1 MAVSTANFALLLKIA
16 KEPSSDKRRE
26 LLRQITDMFL
36 TNPGGHTAV
45 SYAAFDEIAGTV
57 IADFTSEVRSE
68 LARTLTQTSLPL
80 RNTARQLAMDDIEIA
95 RPVLEGW
102 NALTEADLIDVVQT
116 KSQEHMIALIKR
128 SEIGEKVSSA
138 LVAHGEDRVVT
149 ALLSNKGAAIDRET
163 YEKVTERCQS
173 NTVLHAPL
181 VRRQGVPLDLLND
194 LYASVAVELRQ
205 EILKQYEGVSSQ
217 ELDAALERS
226 RSRVSKLYGALP
238 ADIEVAERQLRML
251 ERAGDLKPAL
261 LVRLM
266 RDGSKSRT
274 LYLLAVAKLTDTDY
288 EVISRIMDVRDVDAL
303 ALLCRAAGF
312 DRGLFVALSLS
323 VAGDHHMM
331 SKLDEFGALYERV
344 PVMTAQRA
352 VRFWK
357 LRAKAVASN

>member
-1 MAVSTANFALLLKIA
+1 MSASTTNFALLLKIA

-36 TNPGGHTAV
+36 TNPSGHTAT

-57 IADFTSEVRSE
+57 ITDFSSEVRSE
-68 LARTLTQTSLPL
+68 LARTLAESSLPL
-80 RNTARQLAMDDIEIA
+80 RRTARQLATDDIEVA

-102 NALTEADLIDVVQT
+102 NALTEADLLDVVRT
-116 KSQEHMIALIKR
+116 KSQDHMIALTKR
-128 SEIGEKVSSA
+128 AQIGEKVSSA

-149 ALLSNKGAAIDRET
+149 ALLSNKGATIDRDT
-163 YEKVTERCQS
+163 YEKVAERCQNS
-173 NTVLHAPL
+173 TVLHAPL

-205 EILKQYEGVSSQ
+205 EILKQYEGVSPQ

-226 RSRVSKLYGALP
+226 RSRVSKMYGALP
-238 ADIEVAERQLRML
+238 EDFEIAERQLKVL
-251 ERAGDLKPAL
+251 EKAGELKPAL

-266 RDGSKSRT
+266 REGPKSRT
-274 LYLLAVAKLTDTDY
+274 LFLLVFAKLTDTDY
-288 EVISRIMDVRDVDAL
+288 EVICRSMEVRDVDAL

-312 DRGLFVALSLS
+312 DRALFVTLSLT
-323 VAGDHHMM
+323 VAGEDHQM
-331 SKLDEFGALYERV
+331 SKLEEFGTLYERV

-357 LRAKAVASN
+357 LRAKAVGSN